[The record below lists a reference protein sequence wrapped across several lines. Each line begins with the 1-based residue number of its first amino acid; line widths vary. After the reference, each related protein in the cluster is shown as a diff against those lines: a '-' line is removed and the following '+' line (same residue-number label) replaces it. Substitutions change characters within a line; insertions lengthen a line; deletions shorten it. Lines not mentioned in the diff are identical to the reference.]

1 MVRYDLGHGASTCF
15 LVERKS
21 WAMFSSPKFFMYLL
35 ESKGNIRDSE
45 KFFKIMY
52 GSFQRA
58 FSPDDDDNKD
68 VIEFS

>member
-1 MVRYDLGHGASTCF
+1 MRIQSNNKPGDPCLVSVCEWLGHGASTCF

-52 GSFQRA
+52 SSF
-58 FSPDDDDNKD
+58 
-68 VIEFS
+68 

>member
-15 LVERKS
+15 LVEQKS

-52 GSFQRA
+52 GSF
-58 FSPDDDDNKD
+58 
-68 VIEFS
+68 